1 MQTMDLAVEYDS
13 IKNMYRIFDNS
24 NPNKTLEIADSKEA
38 AYKQMLAL
46 AVRESAKDK

>member
-13 IKNMYRIFDNS
+13 TKNMYRIFDNS
-24 NPNKTLEIADSKEA
+24 NPGKTLEIADSREA

-46 AVRESAKDK
+46 AVCASAKDK

>member
-1 MQTMDLAVEYDS
+1 MQTMDLAVEFDNS
-13 IKNMYRIFDNS
+13 KNKYRIFDNS
-24 NPNKTLEIADSKEA
+24 NPSRTLEIADSKEA

>member
-1 MQTMDLAVEYDS
+1 MQTMDLAVEFDS
-13 IKNMYRIFDNS
+13 SKNKYRIFDNS
-24 NPNKTLEIADSKEA
+24 NPSRTLEIADSKEA

>member
-13 IKNMYRIFDNS
+13 IKNKYRIFDNS
-24 NPNKTLEIADSKEA
+24 NPGRTLEIADSKEA

-46 AVRESAKDK
+46 AVRESTKNK

>member
-13 IKNMYRIFDNS
+13 NKNKYRIFDNS
-24 NPNKTLEIADSKEA
+24 NPGRTLEIADSKEA

>member
-1 MQTMDLAVEYDS
+1 MQIMDLAVEYDS
-13 IKNMYRIFDNS
+13 TKNMYRIFDNS
-24 NPNKTLEIADSKEA
+24 NPSKTLEIADSKES

>member
-1 MQTMDLAVEYDS
+1 MQTMDLAVEFDS
-13 IKNMYRIFDNS
+13 SKNKYRIFDNS
-24 NPNKTLEIADSKEA
+24 NPGRTLEIADSKEA

>member
-13 IKNMYRIFDNS
+13 IKNKYRIFNNS
-24 NPNKTLEIADSKEA
+24 DPAHTLAIADTKES
-38 AYKQMLAL
+38 AYKQMIAL

>member
-13 IKNMYRIFDNS
+13 NKNKYRIFDNS
-24 NPNKTLEIADSKEA
+24 NPTHTLAIAETKES
-38 AYKQMLAL
+38 AYKQMIAL